1 MHNTTQY
8 YYIII
13 QRNAIV
19 KRRQFTAY
27 SIESQTPDV
36 LHFSLTEKKNPCDI
50 VMNLSW
56 NEDFLIKK
64 IL

>member
-36 LHFSLTEKKNPCDI
+36 LHFSLTEKSPCDI
-50 VMNLSW
+50 VMYLSW
-56 NEDFLIKK
+56 NIDFFIMK